1 MIKYRTNQS
10 KSLLSL
16 LIGLLVSRGDDLADR
31 SELSDL
37 TESLTE
43 SLMESLFDS
52 LFVGGVSDLGGG
64 LGDLLGLG
72 LDVEADRLDEKF
84 GLFLLL

>member
-1 MIKYRTNQS
+1 MIKYRTHQS
-10 KSLLSL
+10 RSLLSL
-16 LIGLLVSRGDDLADR
+16 LIGLLVSRGDDLADP

-37 TESLTE
+37 TESST
-43 SLMESLFDS
+43 ESLFDS

-72 LDVEADRLDEKF
+72 LDVEADRLDEKL